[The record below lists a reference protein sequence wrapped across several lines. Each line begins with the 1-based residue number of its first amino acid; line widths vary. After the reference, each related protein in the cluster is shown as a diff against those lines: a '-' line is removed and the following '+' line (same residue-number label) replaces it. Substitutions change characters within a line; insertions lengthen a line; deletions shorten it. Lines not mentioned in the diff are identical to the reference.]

1 MAASKRPVRLSLQ
14 QMLDG
19 LWDEKDDENL
29 EEGLSDDDEYVGDY
43 EDENGSQ
50 QNLQI
55 SNNIPTS
62 VPDPCER
69 DSVLV
74 SFFLFCLFFYKERS
88 HFYSFLF
95 PLYIYLVL
103 CVIAMHT

>member
-74 SFFLFCLFFYKERS
+74 SFFCFSYSFTKKEATFILFCS
-88 HFYSFLF
+88 HYT
-95 PLYIYLVL
+95 YI
-103 CVIAMHT
+103 